1 MIENVVWE
9 IPHEK
14 QSFTNVYIVWS
25 WDQSNKTS
33 FSSSTD
39 LIMTSQVP
47 TPKYDWG
54 KVFFESLTHMEQ
66 LLAVEP
72 FLRKKSQKI
81 WNCDLSFLFEV
92 ISQHVVLV
100 YKLVGALT
108 ALAYLQSYHEW
119 KVILCKISG
128 ALN

>member
-1 MIENVVWE
+1 
-9 IPHEK
+9 
-14 QSFTNVYIVWS
+14 
-25 WDQSNKTS
+25 
-33 FSSSTD
+33 
-39 LIMTSQVP
+39 MTSQVP

-119 KVILCKISG
+119 KVTLCKISG